1 MREAVRHGEI
11 AVVKVRGGVSA
22 DSEQIADVFTKATS
36 RVVHEALV
44 PKVMGLSR
52 RSSCRNR

>member
-1 MREAVRHGEI
+1 MKI

-44 PKVMGLSR
+44 PNVMGLTPGAK
-52 RSSCRNR
+52 RSDCRNH